1 MMIYFYQNKFLYMY
15 FSKICKL
22 FMSYF
27 VLEAT
32 LNGCIRQFFDLTVKL
47 NDRKQSTDPVF
58 VSVRLSD
65 AARRSIN
72 QKYLFFKKNTNFRWA
87 FDINIVRCLY
97 FLEYP
102 LSSSLK

>member
-1 MMIYFYQNKFLYMY
+1 MMICFYQNKFLYMY

-72 QKYLFFKKNTNFRWA
+72 QKYLFFKKTLISDGLLILISYVA
-87 FDINIVRCLY
+87 FT
-97 FLEYP
+97 F
-102 LSSSLK
+102 